1 MEAGDVA
8 TAKAHRPSRRK
19 ALEKKAANAAA
30 VGGGP
35 SRKSFAKPGAL
46 ARRIHIAAERSE
58 RRASNPVAPVD
69 RPDVGGGDPA
79 PHLVA
84 VVGPAR
90 SGKSTLIRNL
100 VLHWSRRRL
109 AEVTGPITLSTGPGR
124 RITLLEV
131 PADLAAMIDAAKVA
145 DLVLLTIDGA
155 YGFEMETF
163 EFLNIVATHGMP
175 KVIGV
180 LTHLDLIPDGKR
192 LQATKKRLKARFWAE
207 LYDGAKLFYISGIT
221 ASGDYLRREVLNLAR
236 FISIT
241 KFRALTFR
249 SAHPYLLADR
259 VEDVSGLTPS
269 DPAYATAN
277 RTVAAYGFVRGC
289 HLRTTGGSD
298 AATGSW
304 RVHLPGVGDLLARRV
319 DPLPDPCPAPAKHT
333 KGGGV
338 AVATGA
344 DGKPRRRRIGEK
356 ERLVYAPMAADVDG
370 VLYDRDAVYISIP
383 DELVRFTDRN
393 NSVGGLGGISSASA
407 ALQRASDAANGSAS
421 EDSSSDDNEGD
432 DDAPVAPPG
441 EGERLVKELQRVDV
455 GMDERLAGATLQV
468 MAGTAP
474 IQSAAFTAA
483 AQPEKAAAAAVRSLR
498 RRRRTTSG
506 GAGDGVGTPVASD
519 SDTSAGSSSGS
530 DVEGRD
536 ANGGGGWASGVSSAS
551 SGEDSDDGSSD
562 GSGSDIGSG
571 SDSSSD
577 SGSDSG
583 SGDGSGSGSDSGSGS
598 GRGSGSGSDS
608 DSSSSDGSGSGSGSG
623 SDGDGGDD
631 TDGRAEDYCEAKD
644 EGGTAL
650 GSRTARAK
658 APAVGYVMADGTD
671 RRESPVVAR
680 RPRRIPA
687 VRRLNS
693 DNSGSSEVIESA
705 TKDDDDRDGDDGL
718 SGGDDQGLSDEFDGS
733 GSENDSD
740 SAADNDADAGDDT
753 EPDAPPG
760 VPAWSTQLLA
770 RAAARGAVL
779 RPSAALT
786 RLIYETDVED
796 VGAPTI
802 PAVTTRR
809 GGNDEDDEDDLFQR
823 ADADA
828 VALARNEDIS
838 RLNVAFARDWSADA
852 AALAT
857 LRLRRFGTGAR
868 ELEARLDGG
877 GSASQDG
884 DFEDLEASAVGGSS
898 DGSNSDDDGSGGRVR
913 TTPVV
918 LRSDDF
924 EVTDAAAGTRSAG
937 AGDSGEEV
945 AARLR
950 ALKVQRKAA
959 FDSAWDAKSPALTG
973 AGGSRLGAD
982 GVSLGEGGGAGENAG
997 GGEDRLDATDV
1008 ALMQGVA
1015 ASKGAAVANAGAD
1028 ADGGGMD
1035 DLVKAER
1042 TRRAALRV
1050 SELGG
1055 LSASARAALQGHPP
1069 GAYVRVELT
1078 DVPVEFVRHFNPAAP
1093 VVLGGLSGALEERH
1107 VYMRCR
1113 VKRHRWRRRVLKS
1126 ADPLI
1131 FSVGWRRFQSV
1142 PIYDM
1147 EDANGRRRYLKYS
1160 PEHMHCYA
1168 TVYGPAAPAGT
1179 GVVMV
1184 SGLGRERLGFR
1195 VAGTGVVL
1203 ELDVSP
1209 NVVKKLKLVGE
1220 PFRVRKNT
1228 AFIRHMFTSELEV
1241 ARFIGAAIRTVSG
1254 IRGAVKKAVTAGS
1267 EVKGPPGS
1275 FRATFEDKVL
1285 LSDIVFLRSWVPVEP
1300 PRVCVMAEDLLE
1312 PALHRGVSDAAPWRM
1327 RTVREMREAGGL
1339 PQPLNPDS
1347 LYKPVVRETRRFAPL
1362 RIPRSL
1368 EAALP
1373 FASKPK
1379 DTPATAN
1386 APGRVDR
1393 QWRAPAHK
1401 RARRAETAVVLEP
1414 GERAARRLLTT
1425 IGTVRRDKEATRR
1438 AANDRRLAKRK
1449 AEQAV
1454 EAKKHQLGEAKR
1466 RKRKYVIEGQ
1476 LAAKRAKAEGA
1487 AVVL

>member
-1 MEAGDVA
+1 MAS
-8 TAKAHRPSRRK
+8 AKAHRPSRRK
-19 ALEKKAANAAA
+19 ASEKKAANAAA

-35 SRKSFAKPGAL
+35 SRKAFAKPGAL

-58 RRASNPVAPVD
+58 KRASNPVAPVD

-145 DLVLLTIDGA
+145 DLVLLTVDGA
-155 YGFEMETF
+155 FGFEMETF

-192 LQATKKRLKARFWAE
+192 LQSTKKRLKARFWAE

-241 KFRALTFR
+241 KFRTLTFR

-289 HLRTTGGSD
+289 HLRTTGGRD
-298 AATGSW
+298 AASGSW

-333 KGGGV
+333 KGGV

-383 DELVRFTDRN
+383 DELVRFTDKT
-393 NSVGGLGGISSASA
+393 NSAGGVGGIGAVSS
-407 ALQRASDAANGSAS
+407 ALQRASGATDGGHSD
-421 EDSSSDDNEGD
+421 DSSGGDSDREDG
-432 DDAPVAPPG
+432 AAAAPPG

-468 MAGTAP
+468 MAGAAP
-474 IQSAAFTAA
+474 IQSAAFAAA
-483 AQPEKAAAAAVRSLR
+483 AQPQGAVKAAAPSPGR
-498 RRRRTTSG
+498 RRPTASRG
-506 GAGDGVGTPVASD
+506 GGEGCGMAAASD
-519 SDTSAGSSSGS
+519 SDASAGSSSGS
-530 DVEGRD
+530 DAEVGD
-536 ANGGGGWASGVSSAS
+536 ADGHGGWASGDLSVG
-551 SGEDSDDGSSD
+551 SGEDSDDGTGSVRGRYSDRGDDMD
-562 GSGSDIGSG
+562 GSD
-571 SDSSSD
+571 
-577 SGSDSG
+577 
-583 SGDGSGSGSDSGSGS
+583 DGEDDGVAAVDV
-598 GRGSGSGSDS
+598 RG
-608 DSSSSDGSGSGSGSG
+608 
-623 SDGDGGDD
+623 
-631 TDGRAEDYCEAKD
+631 
-644 EGGTAL
+644 AL
-650 GSRTARAK
+650 AK
-658 APAVGYVMADGTD
+658 APSVGYVMADGAD
-671 RRESPVVAR
+671 ARGAPVVAR
-680 RPRRIPA
+680 RPRGGPA
-687 VRRLNS
+687 LRRL
-693 DNSGSSEVIESA
+693 DADGPESSREDESS
-705 TKDDDDRDGDDGL
+705 TDDDEDRDGDDGL
-718 SGGDDQGLSDEFDGS
+718 SGGEDQGSSAGSDASDSES
-733 GSENDSD
+733 GSEST
-740 SAADNDADAGDDT
+740 ADAGADAPNDAD
-753 EPDAPPG
+753 PDAPPG

-786 RLIYETDVED
+786 RLIYETNVED

-802 PAVTTRR
+802 PVATAR
-809 GGNDEDDEDDLFQR
+809 GGSDDDDDNDDLFRR

-828 VALARNEDIS
+828 AALARDEDIS
-838 RLNVAFARDWSADA
+838 RLNVAFARDWSADS

-877 GSASQDG
+877 GSASEDG
-884 DFEDLEASAVGGSS
+884 DFEDLEAPAGGGGS
-898 DGSNSDDDGSGGRVR
+898 DGSSSDSDGGNAR

-918 LRSDDF
+918 LRSGDF
-924 EVTDAAAGTRSAG
+924 EVTDSAAGTRGAG
-937 AGDSGEEV
+937 AGGDDEEAV
-945 AARLR
+945 ARLR

-973 AGGSRLGAD
+973 PGGASLGAGAGGGRAGGTGD
-982 GVSLGEGGGAGENAG
+982 GGSGGG

-1008 ALMQGVA
+1008 ALLQGVVA
-1015 ASKGAAVANAGAD
+1015 AKGAAAVDAD
-1028 ADGGGMD
+1028 ADAGGGGMD

-1055 LSASARAALQGHPP
+1055 LSPAARAALQGHPP

-1093 VVLGGLSGALEERH
+1093 VVLGGLSGALEERP

-1142 PIYDM
+1142 PVYDM

-1184 SGLGRERLGFR
+1184 SGLGRQRSGFR

-1220 PFRVRKNT
+1220 PFQVRKNT

-1254 IRGAVKKAVTAGS
+1254 VRGAVKKAVTAGS

-1312 PALHRGVSDAAPWRM
+1312 PALHRGVTDAAPWRM
-1327 RTVREMREAGGL
+1327 RTVREVREAGGL
-1339 PQPLNPDS
+1339 PLPLNRDS
-1347 LYKPVVRETRRFAPL
+1347 LYKPVARETRRFAPL
-1362 RIPRSL
+1362 KVPRSL

-1379 DTPATAN
+1379 DTPATASASGRAARARR
-1386 APGRVDR
+1386 APGHV
-1393 QWRAPAHK
+1393 

-1414 GERAARRLLTT
+1414 GERAARRLVAT

-1438 AANDRRLAKRK
+1438 AANDRRRAKKR

-1454 EAKKHQLGEAKR
+1454 EAEKHRLGEANR
-1466 RKRKYVIEGQ
+1466 RKRKHVMAGQ
-1476 LAAKRAKAEGA
+1476 QSAKRAKAEGA
-1487 AVVL
+1487 AVDV